1 LAISKAQFQEKKDLI
16 RKNLLKYTRKAFRLL
31 PELEKPRILDVG
43 CGSGIPTIELASLS
57 DGEIIGMDID
67 QTLLNTLLRKAEQ
80 AGVSD
85 RVRAVKCSISDT
97 EFPAESFDIIW
108 AEGSIHAVGFKR
120 GLQEWKRLVKPGGF
134 MAIHDEQGNLQEK
147 LELISSCGYQLLGY
161 FMLDENTWW
170 NEYFSPLDK
179 LVNEIRAEC
188 ADDPE
193 FLKAIHSDMQEIE
206 MFKKNPEIGISV
218 FFVIKKNK

>member
-1 LAISKAQFQEKKDLI
+1 MAISKVQFQEKKDLI

-43 CGSGIPTIELASLS
+43 CGSGIPTIALARLS

-67 QTLLNTLLRKAEQ
+67 QTLLNILHKKTEQ
-80 AGVSD
+80 AGVSG

-108 AEGSIHAVGFKR
+108 AEGSIHVVGFKR

-147 LELISSCGYQLLGY
+147 LELISSCGYELLGY

-170 NEYFSPLDK
+170 TDYYSPLDK
-179 LVNEIRAEC
+179 LVKEIRAEC

-193 FLKAIHSDMQEIE
+193 ILKVIHSDMQEIE
-206 MFKKNPEIGISV
+206 MFKKNPEIGSSV
-218 FFVIKKNK
+218 FFVIKRIC